1 MRALTLEWV
10 EKAEGDYNT
19 AAREYGARKSPNYD
33 AVCFHC
39 QQCAEKYLKAL
50 LQEHDKYFPLTHKLI
65 SLLELCLEDKPDI
78 ELHRDTLKALD
89 RYAVIFRY
97 PGENA
102 IKSDA
107 RAAIKS
113 LRTFRTYAR
122 NQLGLD

>member
-19 AAREYGARKSPNYD
+19 ATREYRARKSPNYD

-50 LQEHDKYFPLTHKLI
+50 LQEREKYFPLTHKLI
-65 SLLELCLEDKPDI
+65 TLLELCLEDLPDI
-78 ELHRDTLKALD
+78 ELHRETLKTLD

-107 RAAIKS
+107 RSAIKS
-113 LRTFRTYAR
+113 LRDFRLFAR
-122 NQLGLD
+122 TQLELD

>member
-19 AAREYGARKSPNYD
+19 ASREYRARKSPNYD

-50 LQEHDKYFPLTHKLI
+50 LQEREKYFPLTHKLI
-65 SLLELCLEDKPDI
+65 TLLELCLEDMPDI
-78 ELHRDTLKALD
+78 DLHRDTLKALD

-97 PGENA
+97 PGESA

-113 LRTFRTYAR
+113 LRNFRTYAR
-122 NQLGLD
+122 SLLGLD